1 MGPDGTKLL
10 EKGRHVRP
18 LFVGTKL
25 SSQRAGALWLP
36 GGEGDQYEIVRPPH
50 WQGEQPGADGR
61 AETPQRQQAGVGVM
75 IVAVPALSET
85 NQTSCGHLKRLT

>member
-10 EKGRHVRP
+10 EKGGHHVRP

-36 GGEGDQYEIVRPPH
+36 GGEVDQYEIVGLPIGKGISLEPTDEPKPPRGNR
-50 WQGEQPGADGR
+50 QGW
-61 AETPQRQQAGVGVM
+61 V
-75 IVAVPALSET
+75 
-85 NQTSCGHLKRLT
+85 